1 MKELAGKFDV
11 CPPFGRLKTRRE
23 RALFVTDG
31 LEKLYPDADC
41 ALEYAADPFRLLV
54 MARLSAQCTDKRVN
68 EVAGPLF
75 ARFPDAAAFAAAP
88 IEQIEELVRP
98 CGVFRVKAKNIRDMS
113 AILVEKTGGR
123 VPPDRDFL
131 LTLPGVGR
139 KIANLVMGDVFGEPG
154 IVADTH
160 CIRLSNRMGLCRT
173 DSPLKVELEL
183 DGLIEKQKQS
193 AFCHRLV
200 DFGRDF
206 CRALRPDCENCP
218 LKKALCERENK

>member
-1 MKELAGKFDV
+1 MKTK
-11 CPPFGRLKTRRE
+11 RE
-23 RALFVTDG
+23 RADFAVSE

-68 EVAGPLF
+68 EVSKELF
-75 ARFPDAAAFAAAP
+75 ERFPDAAAFAEAP
-88 IEQIEELVRP
+88 IEEIEELVRP
-98 CGVFRVKAKNIRDMS
+98 CGVFRVKARNIKDMS
-113 AILVEKTGGR
+113 AILVEKTGGK

-173 DSPLKVELEL
+173 DSPLKVELGL
-183 DGLIEKQKQS
+183 DKLIDKKKQS

-200 DFGRDF
+200 DFGRDC
-206 CRALRPDCENCP
+206 CRALKPDCENCP
-218 LKKALCERENK
+218 LKKALESEVKDEK